1 MLKKLLSYNEKILV
15 LVIFIFSLLLNQ
27 YYANRGA
34 FPIESFAHFDIAYKI
49 IHGDIPFQDY
59 WLVSGLFIDYLQAFF
74 FKIFG
79 LNFQTYV
86 LQASLFNCLLAVL
99 TFYILKNFKLNIYQC
114 FFYSISFATLA
125 YTTSGTLYVDHHASL
140 LCLLAVYMLIM
151 FIKTEREIF
160 LIFLPI
166 ISGLAF
172 LTKSAPTVYIIFS
185 IFLILTFYILNKK
198 KFNWFL
204 YLALSSLS
212 FVMFTLIFFKIV
224 NIPFSSFFN
233 QYILFPSSIG
243 KDRYGELNFLSG
255 GVLFD
260 FKFIYL
266 AFLPILLV
274 NINFVNILKSK
285 KELADKQFYYFLSLL
300 FLTIS
305 LIFHQVNTRNQEFI
319 FFLIPVICAFSAI
332 YINASDL
339 KLKKYS
345 SILIMAFC
353 FFVTTKYHVRFNE
366 DRRFHEM
373 GNINFDLSID
383 ARRIDAKLSGLNWI
397 TPLFPNDPEK
407 EVRLLN
413 ATIDILKNDKR
424 KKIVLTNYSF
434 LSSVLN
440 ENLNSPSR
448 WYIPNGAAYPIE
460 NNKYFDEYKN
470 FLINL
475 INRKNISVV
484 YIVAPVKNDEL
495 YRYIDRDCFAESD
508 VADFLKKLEIKKCNT
523 IKTPS

>member
-1 MLKKLLSYNEKILV
+1 MLKKLLPYNEKILI
-15 LVIFIFSLLLNQ
+15 LVIFAFSLLLNQ

-34 FPIESFAHFDIAYKI
+34 FPIESFAHFDIAYRI
-49 IHGDIPFQDY
+49 INGDIPFQDY

-140 LCLLAVYMLIM
+140 LCLLAVYILIM
-151 FIKTEREIF
+151 LIKTEREIF

-166 ISGLAF
+166 VSGLAF

-185 IFLILTFYILNKK
+185 IFLILTLYILNKK

-204 YLALSSLS
+204 YLILSSLS
-212 FVMFTLIFFKIV
+212 FVILTLIFFKIV

-266 AFLPILLV
+266 AFFPILF
-274 NINFVNILKSK
+274 INFRNIIKSK
-285 KELADKQFYYFLSLL
+285 KELVSKQFYYFLSLF
-300 FLTIS
+300 FLIIS
-305 LIFHQVNTRNQEFI
+305 LILHQINTRNQEFI
-319 FFLIPVICAFSAI
+319 FFLIPVMCAFSVI
-332 YINASDL
+332 YINTADL
-339 KLKKYS
+339 KFKKYF
-345 SILIMAFC
+345 SIFFIIFC
-353 FFVTTKYHVRFNE
+353 LFVTAKYHIRFNE
-366 DRRFHEM
+366 ERKFHEM
-373 GNINFDLSID
+373 TNINFDLSVD
-383 ARRIDAKLSGLNWI
+383 AQRIDGKLSGLNWI
-397 TPLFPNDPEK
+397 TPLFPDNPEK
-407 EVRLLN
+407 EIQLLN
-413 ATIDILKNDKR
+413 ETINILKNDKR
-424 KKIVLTNYSF
+424 KKMVLTNYSF

-460 NNKYFDEYKN
+460 NNKYFDEYRK
-470 FLINL
+470 FLIDL
-475 INRKNISVV
+475 INRENIVVV
-484 YIVAPVKNDEL
+484 YVVAPVKNKEL
-495 YRYIDRDCFAESD
+495 YRYIDSGCFTESNISN
-508 VADFLKKLEIKKCNT
+508 FIKKLDIKMCDA
-523 IKTPS
+523 IKMPS

>member
-34 FPIESFAHFDIAYKI
+34 FPIESFAHFDIAYRI
-49 IHGDIPFQDY
+49 INGDIPFQDY

-86 LQASLFNCLLAVL
+86 LQASLFNCLLAIS

-140 LCLLAVYMLIM
+140 LCLLAIYILIM
-151 FIKTEREIF
+151 FIKTERGIF
-160 LIFLPI
+160 LILLPI

-185 IFLILTFYILNKK
+185 IVLILTFYILNKK

-204 YLALSSLS
+204 YLILSSLS
-212 FVMFTLIFFKIV
+212 FVILTLIFFKIE
-224 NIPFSSFFN
+224 NIPLSSFFN
-233 QYILFPSSIG
+233 QYILFSSSIG

-255 GVLFD
+255 GILFD

-266 AFLPILLV
+266 AFFPILFISFR
-274 NINFVNILKSK
+274 NIIRSK
-285 KELADKQFYYFLSLL
+285 KELEGKQFYYFLSLF
-300 FLTIS
+300 FLIIS
-305 LIFHQVNTRNQEFI
+305 LIVHQINTRNQEFI
-319 FFLIPVICAFSAI
+319 FFLIPVMCAFSVI
-332 YINASDL
+332 YINIANL
-339 KLKKYS
+339 KFKKYF
-345 SILIMAFC
+345 SIFFILFC
-353 FFVTTKYHVRFNE
+353 LFVTTKYHVRFNE
-366 DRRFHEM
+366 ERRFHEM
-373 GNINFDLSID
+373 TNINFDLSID
-383 ARRIDAKLSGLNWI
+383 AQRIDSKLSGLNWI

-407 EVRLLN
+407 EIQLLN
-413 ATIDILKNDKR
+413 KTIDVLKNDKR

-448 WYIPNGAAYPIE
+448 WYIPNGAVYPLE
-460 NNKYFDEYKN
+460 NNKYFDKYKN
-470 FLINL
+470 FLIKL
-475 INRKNISVV
+475 INRKNIVVV
-484 YIVAPVKNDEL
+484 YIVAPVKNEEL
-495 YRYIDRDCFAESD
+495 YRYIDRNCFTESD
-508 VADFLKKLEIKKCNT
+508 VAVFLKKLDIKKCNAMN
-523 IKTPS
+523 TPS